1 MTTLIATS
9 ASAASF
15 IRARGSFSTFIYE
28 LKYDPSRPCSKPYRP
43 YQMDKWAREQYIRDG
58 ETYLSCMR
66 EAANAD
72 VEYAQKVIQD
82 GYRKAADDF
91 LEEVRRGY

>member
-1 MTTLIATS
+1 
-9 ASAASF
+9 
-15 IRARGSFSTFIYE
+15 
-28 LKYDPSRPCSKPYRP
+28 
-43 YQMDKWAREQYIRDG
+43 MDKWAREQYIRDG